1 MEHKISFADRLRE
14 LMDEKGLNQRQL
26 EKETGLSNQAIS
38 FWLSEQRFPSIKS
51 MWDLAD
57 YFNCSV
63 DYLIGRKEFE

>member
-1 MEHKISFADRLRE
+1 MEREINFAERLRE
-14 LMDEKGLNQRQL
+14 LMDEKGVNQRQL

-38 FWLSEQRFPSIKS
+38 FWLSGQRLPSLGS

-57 YFNCSV
+57 FFHCSV